1 MYKDSYA
8 LVVGNGNYENGW
20 DPLPRTISDV
30 QIAKEI
36 LEEHGFSVTLKTDLT
51 KPLFEAAFEEFLRN
65 GEDASNRILFYYAG
79 HSLER
84 LGDNGDRNLRSAL
97 SEIAVGVHYLSKD
110 KLKDYDGPDYL
121 IMVDAPSLGGEGI
134 DGPTCVDMKLLA
146 AEVTKTERVRTQ
158 HVLFLFDRT
167 GHRTHEEHSLLMQA
181 LVEFLK
187 EEPQ

>member
-20 DPLPRTISDV
+20 DPLPRTMSDV

-51 KPLFEAAFEEFLRN
+51 KPQFEAAFKEFLRN

-79 HSLER
+79 HSSER
-84 LGDNGDRNLRSAL
+84 LSNNGDHDLISAL
-97 SEIAVGVHYLSKD
+97 NKIAIGVHYLSKD
-110 KLKDYDGPDYL
+110 RLKDYDGPDYL
-121 IMVDAPSLGGEGI
+121 IMVDAPSPDEEGI

-146 AEVTKTERVRTQ
+146 AEVTKTEQVRTQ

-167 GHRTHEEHSLLMQA
+167 GHRTHEDHGLLMQA
-181 LVEFLK
+181 LVDFLK
-187 EEPQ
+187 ENPQ

>member
-20 DPLPRTISDV
+20 DPLPRTVSDV
-30 QIAKEI
+30 QIAKRI

-51 KPLFEAAFEEFLRN
+51 KPRFEAAFEEFLRN

-79 HSLER
+79 HSSER
-84 LGDNGDRNLRSAL
+84 LGNSGDCNLVSAL
-97 SEIAVGVHYLSKD
+97 NKVAIGVHYLSMD

-121 IMVDAPSLGGEGI
+121 IMVDAPPPGDAGI
-134 DGPTCVDMKLLA
+134 DELTCVDMKHLVA
-146 AEVTKTERVRTQ
+146 DVTKTERVRTQ

-167 GHRTHEEHSLLMQA
+167 GDRTHEEHSILMQA
-181 LVEFLK
+181 LVEFLQEK
-187 EEPQ
+187 PK